1 MISRW
6 LVLFAMCAVWGCTL
20 DSGRAGESCKRSSQ
34 CQAGLGCV
42 RGKCSKDLGPI
53 ANESTVPVLG
63 GGGQSATEA
72 GVMPAA
78 DGGMTTA
85 GIGGAAA
92 GSGGGAA
99 GNSGAVAGSAGAAA
113 GSGN

>member
-1 MISRW
+1 MIVRW
-6 LVLFAMCAVWGCTL
+6 LVLSAVCALWGCTL

-53 ANESTVPVLG
+53 ADESTVPDLG
-63 GGGQSATEA
+63 GGMGQAATEA

-78 DGGMTTA
+78 DGGGTPA
-85 GIGGAAA
+85 GTGGAAA
-92 GSGGGAA
+92 GS
-99 GNSGAVAGSAGAAA
+99 SGAAA
-113 GSGN
+113 GSGS